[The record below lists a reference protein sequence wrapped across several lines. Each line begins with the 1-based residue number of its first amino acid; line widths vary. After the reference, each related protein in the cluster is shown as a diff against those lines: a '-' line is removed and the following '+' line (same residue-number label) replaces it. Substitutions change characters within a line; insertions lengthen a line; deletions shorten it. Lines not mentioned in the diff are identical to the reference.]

1 MEGIKVTMEERIC
14 ERDEFH
20 NLCLTWVTTV

>member
-1 MEGIKVTMEERIC
+1 MEDSIC

-20 NLCLTWVTTV
+20 NLCLTGMAAV